1 MSKTDDPLRHLDHPP
16 PHLPVRSVCSGDVC
30 DELHQR
36 KKTRSMNLKYTFN
49 GEEHEMSAAEAMAIE
64 ALGTKDIPQS
74 GPRLTLFEAAAI
86 MRLRPGQTD
95 PRDAETLR
103 YSKGDIGNMHW
114 HIDRGGCT
122 YKTDRTLHYPQFRS
136 MYANTTGGCC
146 GNCVNMLRR
155 AGDKNFGAQ
164 NNERFAQ
171 LRNRHTEKAEH
182 ARRSLADRMDVI
194 VSRVKKQTMPG
205 QRRLSD
211 AELMRMEKQHRD
223 NLSTASGDKAFEWGV
238 NVSQV
243 HGWKKKGIISGP
255 VGRIWNYHSKPAM
268 IGKQVDR
275 ETNMLIRRGAA
286 QEIRKFG
293 SAGSGPKSVLYSDG
307 DRY

>member
-1 MSKTDDPLRHLDHPP
+1 MKPLH
-16 PHLPVRSVCSGDVC
+16 
-30 DELHQR
+30 
-36 KKTRSMNLKYTFN
+36 YTFN

-64 ALGTKDIPQS
+64 ALGTKDIPQG

-95 PRDAETLR
+95 PRDADILR
-103 YSKGDIGNMHW
+103 YSKGDERNMPW
-114 HIDRGGCT
+114 HLEKGGCSN
-122 YKTDRTLHYPQFRS
+122 KGPRQIAYPQFRS
-136 MYANTTGGCC
+136 KFANTTGACC
-146 GNCVNMLRR
+146 ANCVNILRR
-155 AGDKNFGAQ
+155 AGDKNFGGET
-164 NNERFAQ
+164 NERFVR
-171 LRNRHTEKAEH
+171 LRAIHSEKADQ

-268 IGKQVDR
+268 IGEQVDR
-275 ETNMLIRRGAA
+275 DVKMVKVR
-286 QEIRKFG
+286 G
-293 SAGSGPKSVLYSDG
+293 SAFAPHRGHGPKSVLYSDG
-307 DRY
+307 ERY